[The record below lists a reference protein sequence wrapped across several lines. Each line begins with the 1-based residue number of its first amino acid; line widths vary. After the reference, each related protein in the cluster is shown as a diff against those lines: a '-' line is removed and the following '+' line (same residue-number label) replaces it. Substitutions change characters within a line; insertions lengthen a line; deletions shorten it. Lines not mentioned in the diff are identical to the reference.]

1 MTSTIDTENSPP
13 TISRAA
19 RWLTR
24 LAWSAFVLALIAAA
38 FYAGNRLGLDAGK
51 STPAPSGTA
60 TPSAP
65 AAPTWTCSMHP
76 EISLGEP
83 GKCPICG
90 MDLIPATAPLVV
102 AAAPPPKYACAMMCI
117 PPQDQGGKCPV
128 CGMDMVPVESSG
140 GGGSDIQVTLS
151 EAALRLARVDTA
163 VVERRFVD
171 HELRLVGLV
180 DFDETR
186 QRSIAARV
194 PGRLD
199 RLYVD
204 YTGITVAP
212 GDHLVSVY
220 SPDLLTAQEELL
232 QAVKGVKEGQ
242 QAGIAALQEIAEENV
257 RIVKSKLQLW
267 GLTEDQIQEIIDRG
281 TASDHITVFAPI
293 GGVVIKK
300 DAVQGIYVS
309 TGMELYT
316 IADLSHVWLQLKAY
330 ESDLTWIRYGQP
342 ITFEAEAYPGETFTG
357 QVAFINQLVDERTRT
372 IDVRANVANP
382 DMRLKPGM
390 FVRAKL
396 HSRLAVG
403 GKVMDPALAGKF
415 MCPMHPEI
423 VRDAAANCDLCGMPL
438 VATESLGYASADPA
452 TALAPLVIPA
462 TAPLITGRRALVY
475 LADPQIAGTFTAR
488 EVELGPRAGDVY
500 LVSKGLTEGE
510 RVAARGALRLDS
522 AAQILGKQTMMS
534 PRESSDEGAKSRSPE
549 KVAPISRLDVPK
561 TFIDRLDA
569 SFTAYFVLQ
578 DALSHDKW
586 DEARAAAGKL
596 ILAVEALS
604 DLSATDDAA
613 DTWKSDFAA
622 LKESVTRLAS
632 SPDMKSIRVAYQPLS
647 NIMITIAKRYGT
659 SGRFA
664 VRRYHCPMAFND
676 KGADWLQ
683 NRSGIEN
690 PYFGAEMFSCGVLKE
705 VITEG
710 PAEEQP

>member
-1 MTSTIDTENSPP
+1 
-13 TISRAA
+13 
-19 RWLTR
+19 
-24 LAWSAFVLALIAAA
+24 
-38 FYAGNRLGLDAGK
+38 
-51 STPAPSGTA
+51 
-60 TPSAP
+60 
-65 AAPTWTCSMHP
+65 MHP
-76 EISLGEP
+76 EVQLPAP

-90 MDLIPATAPLVV
+90 MDLIPAAAPL
-102 AAAPPPKYACAMMCI
+102 AAPAAPPPKYACAMMCI

-151 EAALRLARVDTA
+151 EAALRLASVDTA

-390 FVRAKL
+390 FVRARL

-500 LVSKGLTEGE
+500 LVSKGLSEGE

-534 PRESSDEGAKSRSPE
+534 PREASHEAAKSPGSE
-549 KVAPISRLDVPK
+549 KVVPIRRLDVPK

-569 SFTAYFVLQ
+569 AFIAYFVLQ

-596 ILAVEALS
+596 KLAVEALS
-604 DLSATDDAA
+604 DLSVTDDTAA
-613 DTWKSDFAA
+613 LWKADFAA
-622 LKESVTRLAS
+622 LKESVAKLAAAT
-632 SPDMKSIRVAYQPLS
+632 DMKTIRVAYQPLS
-647 NIMITIAKRYGT
+647 NTMITIAKRYGT
-659 SGRFA
+659 SGHFA

-683 NRSGIEN
+683 NKSGIEN